1 MRIKL
6 ALVAI
11 LLAGLLTGCTGV
23 SVPVAPPPGPVPTA
37 AQLPAVP
44 TPTPYVP
51 FTGSNPADYVIPY
64 SHTTGLVALDLPGDW
79 SIVETSTDPDTL
91 VTFSV
96 PFDPVPGV
104 GIVLQP
110 ASGSAEQAARDYATN
125 VLGLNLTTL
134 THNHAF
140 SYIDGEVGW
149 QVAGLTDDGL
159 IAAAFVRRAGEQT
172 LVLYLRAANTNALTE
187 LERLA
192 STLTT
197 PPATPL
203 AFDRNNALVLA
214 SGEPL
219 TIDPALTRSGGAG
232 IIGDLFAGLV
242 VLDPD
247 MQVRPALADSISV
260 DASGTVY
267 TFTLRPDV
275 TFHNGRPITASD
287 VEYSWLRAAHPDTG
301 SETVLLYL
309 GDVRGLRDYR
319 LGRADSITG
328 LTVLDDRTLQV
339 TLDAPRPY
347 FLAKLTYPVSWV
359 VDRYQVER
367 PNWELAPNGSGPFRV
382 IQHLEDQIWLLGR
395 HAQSATPP
403 HLDYL
408 VYTLYTGNPR
418 RLYESG
424 DIDLTGI
431 PPELIDRASDPSDPL
446 YGTVVTETNYCTSYI
461 TFNTRLAPFDSPLVR
476 QAFVHAIDRARYI
489 EAITNNRSQIAHG
502 LLPPG
507 IPGYNLNRTG
517 PPYDPERARQLLRH
531 AGYSNPGLV
540 PPITWTIAS
549 NSGLH
554 SGAVAFLVDSWRD
567 ALGVTVL
574 VEGIDPDSYYDRLE
588 AGQFGHLLF
597 EGWCADYPDPENFL
611 DVLYHSASALNR
623 GGYASTEYDVLVED
637 ARTETDPARRLALY
651 DLAEQLLINDA
662 PALFLSHAGPT
673 TLVWKPYVTG
683 YRPAPIGVPQHP
695 DLRIER

>member
-1 MRIKL
+1 MRIKS
-6 ALVAI
+6 AL
-11 LLAGLLTGCTGV
+11 LLSLLTSVLTGCIGI
-23 SVPVAPPPGPVPTA
+23 SVPVAPPPGPVATA
-37 AQLPAVP
+37 LPAVP

-51 FTGSNPADYVIPY
+51 FTGSNPADYVIHY
-64 SHTTGLVALDLPGDW
+64 SHTAGLAALDVPGDW
-79 SIVETSTDPDTL
+79 SITETNTDPDTL
-91 VTFSV
+91 VTFGV
-96 PFDPVPGV
+96 PFDPAPGV
-104 GIVLQP
+104 GIALQA
-110 ASGSAEQAARDYATN
+110 ASGSAEQAARDYAAN
-125 VLGLNLTTL
+125 VLGLDLTTL
-134 THNHAF
+134 THNRAF
-140 SYIDGEVGW
+140 SYVDGEVGW
-149 QVAGLTDDGL
+149 QVAGLADDGL
-159 IAAAFVRRAGEQT
+159 IAATFVRRARDQT
-172 LVLYLRAANTNALTE
+172 LILYLRAADPAALAE

-192 STLTT
+192 PTLIT
-197 PPATPL
+197 PPAAPL

-247 MQVRPALADSISV
+247 MQVRPALADSITV

-287 VEYSWLRAAHPDTG
+287 VEYSWRRAADPATG

-309 GDVRGLRDYR
+309 GDVLGLRDYR
-319 LGRADSITG
+319 LGRADTITG

-339 TLDAPRPY
+339 TLDAPKPY

-403 HLDYL
+403 SLDYL
-408 VYTLYTGNPR
+408 VYTLYAGNPR

-424 DIDLTGI
+424 EIDLTGI
-431 PPELIDRASDPSDPL
+431 PPELEDRASDPSDPL

-461 TFNTRLAPFDSPLVR
+461 TFNTRLAPFDSALVR

-489 EAITNNRSQIAHG
+489 EAITNNRSQLAQG

-507 IPGYNLNRTG
+507 IPGYSLALTG
-517 PPYDPERARQLLRH
+517 PAHDPDRARQLLRD
-531 AGYSNPGLV
+531 AGYSDPGLV

-554 SGAVAFLVDSWRD
+554 SGAVAFLVDTWREE
-567 ALGVTVL
+567 LGVTVI
-574 VEGIDPDSYYDRLE
+574 VEGIDSDSYYDRLE

-651 DLAEQLLINDA
+651 TLAEQLLINDA
-662 PALFLSHAGPT
+662 PALFLSHTGPS

-683 YRPAPIGVPQHP
+683 YRPAPIGVPQHAY
-695 DLRIER
+695 LRIER